1 MGFSPRSSTVT
12 RVYGAN
18 SGPAAGHGL
27 QMRSS
32 AVAALAA
39 LGLLGLGF
47 AGLSTPALADM
58 KATTGVDMPA
68 GRAPLSFADLVDRVK
83 PSVVSVS
90 VVNDG
95 GASKVADKGGPG
107 PGKGKGGPGGGGGLN
122 IPDLPEDHPLHD
134 FFKNLPKDF
143 GQNGEGGPKQRPMM
157 GQGSGFVVSSDGYI
171 VTNNHVIDGA
181 TKIQV
186 SFDEITK
193 YDAKLI
199 GTDQRTD
206 IALLKISTDK
216 ALPFVKLAEK
226 DPRVGDWALAV
237 GNPFGLG
244 GTVTA
249 GIVSALARDI
259 GSGPYD
265 YLQIDAAVNKGNSG
279 GPTFNLDGDVIGVNT
294 AIYSPSGG
302 SVGIAFAVPA
312 KTVKEVVQQLKAGGT
327 VSRGWLGVKIQN
339 VDDDTAASLGLKEA
353 KGALISE
360 VTANGPAQAAGLKTQ
375 DAILQINTEKIND
388 SRDLARKIAEL
399 SPDTSVDV
407 KVWRN
412 NAETTVKVKLG
423 LFPANAE
430 AAMKGEQPEKDK
442 DQDGKPSAKSLEL
455 SQLGI
460 TLMPARSGKD
470 GKDKDGVAIAE
481 VDPSSD
487 AAEKGL
493 KAGDVILEVSG
504 QTVSLPDDVASGVK
518 KAQDLKRSAV
528 LLHVKSGDQKRFV
541 AVQLK
546 DKEKK
551 G

>member
-1 MGFSPRSSTVT
+1 MRSSHRASTT
-12 RVYGAN
+12 YRGHGAN
-18 SGPAAGHGL
+18 SGPAF
-27 QMRSS
+27 
-32 AVAALAA
+32 AALIAA
-39 LGLLGLGF
+39 ATLATTLGLGL
-47 AGLSTPALADM
+47 AGAVTPVRAEM
-58 KATTGVDMPA
+58 RPGTTVDTPF
-68 GRAPLSFADLVDRVK
+68 GRAPMSFADLVDKVK

-95 GASKVADKGGPG
+95 GASKVADNSKG
-107 PGKGKGGPGGGGGLN
+107 GKGKGGPGAGPGEGPGFTV
-122 IPDLPEDHPLHD
+122 PELPEDHPLHD

-143 GQNGEGGPKQRPMM
+143 GQGDGGRPKIVQ
-157 GQGSGFVVSSDGYI
+157 GQGSGFVVSSDGYV

-186 SFDEITK
+186 SFDVAGPGEAPK

-199 GTDQRTD
+199 GTDPRTD
-206 IALLKISTDK
+206 IALLKIQSDK
-216 ALPFVKLAEK
+216 TFPAVKLAER

-265 YLQIDAAVNKGNSG
+265 YLQIDAAVNRGNSG

-312 KTVKEVVQQLKAGGT
+312 KTVGEVVKQLKSGGT
-327 VSRGWLGVKIQN
+327 VNRGWLGVKIQN
-339 VDDDTAASLGLKEA
+339 VDDDTAASLGLSEP
-353 KGALISE
+353 KGALVSD
-360 VTANGPAQAAGLKTQ
+360 VTANGPAAAAGLKTQ
-375 DAILQINTEKIND
+375 DTILQVNNDRIAD
-388 SRDLARKIAEL
+388 SRDLARKVAEL
-399 SPDTSVDV
+399 APDTTVDV
-407 KVWRN
+407 KIWRN
-412 NAETTVKVKLG
+412 NAEQTVKVKLG

-430 AAMKGEQPEKDK
+430 AMMKGDDGGKDNELGPK
-442 DQDGKPSAKSLEL
+442 ASSLEL
-455 SQLGI
+455 SQLGL
-460 TLMPARSGKD
+460 TLMPARAG
-470 GKDKDGVAIAE
+470 GGKDGVAIAE

-504 QTVSLPDDVASGVK
+504 QPVGAPDDVVSGVK
-518 KAQDLKRSAV
+518 KAQELKRSAV
-528 LLHVKSGDQKRFV
+528 LLHIKSADQKRFV

-546 DKEKK
+546 DKK

>member
-1 MGFSPRSSTVT
+1 MHFSPRASSAHTTETSNT
-12 RVYGAN
+12 RTGSAI
-18 SGPAAGHGL
+18 SGPVLA
-27 QMRSS
+27 
-32 AVAALAA
+32 AVAAASLVTGLAGWQLA
-39 LGLLGLGF
+39 SPARAEMNSG
-47 AGLSTPALADM
+47 ATIATPM
-58 KATTGVDMPA
+58 

-83 PSVVSVS
+83 PSVVSVAI
-90 VVNDG
+90 VNDG
-95 GASKVADKGGPG
+95 GASKVADSKG
-107 PGKGKGGPGGGGGLN
+107 GKGKPGFT

-134 FFKNLPKDF
+134 FFKNLPKEF
-143 GQNGEGGPKQRPMM
+143 GQGEKPKIVQ
-157 GQGSGFVVSSDGYI
+157 GQGSGFVVSPDGYV
-171 VTNNHVIDGA
+171 VTNNHVVDGA

-186 SFDEITK
+186 QFDDNGHGEGTK

-206 IALLKISTDK
+206 IALIKIQSDK
-216 ALPFVKLAEK
+216 TFPAVKLSEK
-226 DPRVGDWALAV
+226 EPRVGDWALAV

-265 YLQIDAAVNKGNSG
+265 YLQIDAAVNRGNSG
-279 GPTFNLDGDVIGVNT
+279 GPTFNLDGEVIGVNT
-294 AIYSPSGG
+294 AIFSPSGG
-302 SVGIAFAVPA
+302 NVGIAFAVPA
-312 KTVKEVVQQLKAGGT
+312 KTVAEVVKQLKSGGT

-339 VDDDTAASLGLKEA
+339 VDEDTAASLGLSEP
-353 KGALISE
+353 KGALINE
-360 VTANGPAQAAGLKTQ
+360 VTPDGPAAKAGLKTQ
-375 DAILQINTEKIND
+375 DAILQVNSDKIQD

-399 SPDTSVDV
+399 SPDTNVDV

-412 NAETTVKVKLG
+412 NSEQSVKVKLG
-423 LFPANAE
+423 LFPNTPNPMAGN
-430 AAMKGEQPEKDK
+430 D
-442 DQDGKPSAKSLEL
+442 DDDGDNGKKPASLDL

-460 TLMPARSGKD
+460 TLMPARSGGEKE
-470 GKDKDGVAIAE
+470 GVVIAE

-493 KAGDVILEVSG
+493 KAGDVILAISG
-504 QTVSLPDDVASGVK
+504 QQVSAPEDVVQGVK

-528 LLHVKSGDQKRFV
+528 LLHVKSADQKRFV

-546 DKEKK
+546 DKK

>member
-1 MGFSPRSSTVT
+1 MHFSPRASNAHNDDTATAFS
-12 RVYGAN
+12 RSAK
-18 SGPAAGHGL
+18 SGPVVA
-27 QMRSS
+27 
-32 AVAALAA
+32 AVAAATVVSGLAA
-39 LGLLGLGF
+39 WHL
-47 AGLSTPALADM
+47 ATPARAEM
-58 KATTGVDMPA
+58 NAGATAGATIQTPM
-68 GRAPLSFADLVDRVK
+68 GRAPLSFADLIDRVK

-95 GASKVADKGGPG
+95 GAAKVAEKG
-107 PGKGKGGPGGGGGLN
+107 GKGKGPGFS

-134 FFKNLPKDF
+134 FFKNLPKEF
-143 GQNGEGGPKQRPMM
+143 GQGEGGRQRPVQ
-157 GQGSGFVVSSDGYI
+157 GQGSGFVISADGYV

-181 TKIQV
+181 SKIQIQ
-186 SFDEITK
+186 FDDNGPGGGTK

-206 IALLKISTDK
+206 IALLKIQSDK
-216 ALPFVKLAEK
+216 TFPFVKLAEK
-226 DPRVGDWALAV
+226 EARVGDWALAV

-265 YLQIDAAVNKGNSG
+265 YLQIDAAVNRGNSG
-279 GPTFNLDGDVIGVNT
+279 GPTFNIDGDVLGVNT
-294 AIYSPSGG
+294 AIFSPSGG
-302 SVGIAFAVPA
+302 NVGIAFAVPA
-312 KTVKEVVQQLKAGGT
+312 KTVAEVVKQLKAGGS

-339 VDDDTAASLGLKEA
+339 IDEDTAASLGLNEP
-353 KGALISE
+353 KGALVNE
-360 VTANGPAQAAGLKTQ
+360 VTPNGPAASAGLKTQ
-375 DAILQINTEKIND
+375 DAILQVNADKIAD

-399 SPDTSVDV
+399 SPDAVVDV
-407 KVWRN
+407 KIWRN
-412 NAETTVKVKLG
+412 SAEQTVKVKLG
-423 LFPANAE
+423 LFPNTANPMAGNEDEPGE
-430 AAMKGEQPEKDK
+430 A
-442 DQDGKPSAKSLEL
+442 KPSSFDL

-460 TLMPARSGKD
+460 TLMPARASG
-470 GKDKDGVAIAE
+470 DKSGGGVVIAE

-493 KAGDVILEVSG
+493 KPGDIILAVSG
-504 QTVSLPDDVASGVK
+504 QDVVTPEDVVSGVK

-528 LLHVKSGDQKRFV
+528 LLHIKSADQKRFV

-546 DKEKK
+546 DKK